1 MEEYWKEFLRHLDL
15 LELQNAFERA
25 IYDAKMEERERCAQ
39 IAESFIPSGFR
50 GGDGK
55 LADAIGIARD
65 DRARTIAHA
74 IRQAH
79 PDTSQ

>member
-1 MEEYWKEFLRHLDL
+1 MSAEWVKFLRHLDL

-25 IYDAKMEERERCAQ
+25 IHDAILAERERCAQ
-39 IAESFIPSGFR
+39 VAESFIPSGFR

-74 IRQAH
+74 IRGRAEER
-79 PDTSQ
+79 